1 MKVLEDSVRLKK
13 EVGTAD
19 FKLFVDSV
27 NYEQK
32 NLSLSKYNN
41 LMDSLGL
48 SIGIIQ
54 KYEEIDQERKSLSND
69 LQLSRIELVRLENNL
84 KAHDFTISKKKT
96 IAYFINITGILMIAF
111 GFFCWFHYLQKYIDA
126 EVQYKGQ
133 KILELLKESREKKKE
148 DDKLVSEEG
157 NKPES

>member
-1 MKVLEDSVRLKK
+1 
-13 EVGTAD
+13 
-19 FKLFVDSV
+19 
-27 NYEQK
+27 
-32 NLSLSKYNN
+32 
-41 LMDSLGL
+41 
-48 SIGIIQ
+48 
-54 KYEEIDQERKSLSND
+54 
-69 LQLSRIELVRLENNL
+69 
-84 KAHDFTISKKKT
+84 
-96 IAYFINITGILMIAF
+96 MIAF